1 MADTFFE
8 TYEQAASY
16 AKQCAQKSGQPVK
29 LERIN
34 EEWVV
39 YAPQFSLHPV
49 SNSKPLPNPPPWFK
63 NSFGQESGVPG
74 KVILAQER
82 LEREQRQREYA
93 DQKSYDETIKKL
105 PLVPR
110 KNNARLAIDQ
120 FHSVSVVANKH
131 LLA

>member
-29 LERIN
+29 LERRN

-39 YAPQFSLHPV
+39 YAPPFSQH
-49 SNSKPLPNPPPWFK
+49 NDSKPLPNPPPWFHD
-63 NSFGQESGVPG
+63 SFGQEYGVPRR
-74 KVILAQER
+74 VMLAQEK

-93 DQKSYDETIKKL
+93 DQKAYDETIKDITHRAKEGNCEACDR
-105 PLVPR
+105 P
-110 KNNARLAIDQ
+110 
-120 FHSVSVVANKH
+120 VSFCRCGG
-131 LLA
+131 